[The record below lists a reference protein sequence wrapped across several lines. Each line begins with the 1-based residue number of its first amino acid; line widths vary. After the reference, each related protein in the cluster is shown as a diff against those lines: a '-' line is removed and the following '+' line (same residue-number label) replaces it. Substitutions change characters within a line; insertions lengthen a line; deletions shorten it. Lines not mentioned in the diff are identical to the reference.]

1 MGSKLTFVR
10 GEGGVPK
17 SLPGEDHISGML
29 LYMPDGESL
38 PSPETGVDGFTAD
51 NPIKAISTTDMAKS
65 MGIKPDATNWYHR
78 VLYYHISE
86 ALAINPGI
94 SLYVGIYNEP
104 SDPTTTPPDFTELIT
119 LADYAGGRIRQVAM
133 YRPSV
138 EAATEDITTIQ
149 GVCETLRSQAKPLSV
164 LYAANVSDVSSLAVL
179 RSAGNNYV
187 SAVISQDGSGQ
198 GKDLYSD
205 ADNTNTESVTNIGEV
220 LGMVSLAS
228 VHECI
233 GWVQKF
239 KSRIIEPALADGTL
253 NRNAGSTVLEQL
265 DSDGFLFL
273 VTYPGISGCYMNDS
287 HTLDEATSDYS
298 TIEANRVM
306 DKAERG
312 IRVYLSPYL
321 GAPIYVDAESGKLRT
336 DTVKFLETLAGKQL
350 EDMEADGELSG
361 YKVEVDPEQDVLS
374 TSTVEFVIK
383 QVQVGVM
390 RRMNVKIGYTTKI
403 E

>member
-1 MGSKLTFVR
+1 MGNKLTFVR

-38 PSPETGVDGFTAD
+38 PTPDSSVDGFTAD
-51 NPIKAISTTDMAKS
+51 NPIKAISTTDMAKQ
-65 MGIKPDATNWYHR
+65 MGLKPDAESWYHR
-78 VLYYHISE
+78 VFYYHIKE

-104 SDPTTTPPDFTELIT
+104 SDPATSPPEFTELIT
-119 LADYAGGRIRQVAM
+119 LSDYSGGRIRQVAI

-138 EAATEDITTIQ
+138 EVDAADITTIQ
-149 GVCETLRSQAKPLSV
+149 GVTETLRSEAKPLSV
-164 LYAANVSDVSSLAVL
+164 LYASKVNDIASVEEL
-179 RSAGNNYV
+179 RSAGNYNV
-187 SAVISQDGSGQ
+187 SAVISQDGSGE
-198 GKDLYSD
+198 GKTLYED
-205 ADNTNTESVTNIGEV
+205 ADNTDTESVTNIGEV
-220 LGMVSLAS
+220 LGFVSLAK
-228 VHECI
+228 VHESI

-253 NRNAGSTVLEQL
+253 NRDAGSTVLEQL

-287 HTLDEATSDYS
+287 HTLDEETSDYAYLEAVR
-298 TIEANRVM
+298 TI

-312 IRVYLSPYL
+312 IRTYLSPYL
-321 GAPIYVDAESGKLRT
+321 GAPLYVDAESGKLRT

-350 EDMEADGELSG
+350 EDMEAAGELSG
-361 YKVEVDPEQDVLS
+361 YKVEVDPEQNVLS
-374 TSTVEFVIK
+374 TSQVEFVLK